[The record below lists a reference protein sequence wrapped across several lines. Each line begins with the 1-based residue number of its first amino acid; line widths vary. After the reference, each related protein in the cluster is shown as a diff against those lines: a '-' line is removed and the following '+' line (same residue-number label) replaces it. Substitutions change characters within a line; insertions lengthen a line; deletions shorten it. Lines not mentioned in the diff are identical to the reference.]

1 MPYYTTVAG
10 DIQQCFPDFAT
21 ARSDIQEL
29 RNQGQKPRLYY
40 STSFAHLGCEIDDNG
55 VRIPDYTN
63 MQWCDYA
70 KLLPHFASSWS
81 ITDDELSNDRYRLVD
96 VYAQLS
102 GREYHLADMAYAR
115 GEITPKDLRVN
126 TCLIRVIQG
135 LMDPNDL

>member
-1 MPYYTTVAG
+1 MPYCITVAG

-126 TCLIRVIQG
+126 TRLIRVIQG